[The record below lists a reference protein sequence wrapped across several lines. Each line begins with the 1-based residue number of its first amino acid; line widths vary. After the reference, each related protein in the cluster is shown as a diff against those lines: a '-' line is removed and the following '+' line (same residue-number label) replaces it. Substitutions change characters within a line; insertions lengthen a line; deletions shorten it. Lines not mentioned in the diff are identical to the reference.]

1 MIIKNN
7 ELQKLKATKCNLYLL
22 YGENR
27 GFKNQFIY
35 ENLSLE
41 FKKNIFKYNENE
53 VFNDY
58 KDFMT
63 SILNKSFFEEKKLYI
78 ISNVTE
84 KILVLIEDFISSNIE
99 DITIIIVASILDKR
113 SKLRNFFEKEK
124 NTICIPF
131 YSDQNR
137 TLSFLASNFFKEKK
151 ISISQEVINFL
162 VERCRGDRSNLNN
175 EMNKIYNYAYEKS
188 KVSFDEVYKI
198 TNLAENYSVN
208 ELIDNCLAKN
218 KKRISAIL
226 NQNNFSDE
234 DCILI
239 LRTMLNKSKRILKI
253 KKEINDVRN
262 IDSIISSF
270 KPPIFWKDKEI
281 VKTQIM
287 NWDAIEIENLIYKI
301 NDIEFIVKKNTINT
315 LNIVSDFI
323 LNTSSRPNN

>member
-78 ISNVTE
+78 ISNVSE
-84 KILVLIEDFISSNIE
+84 KILVLIQDFISSNIE

-253 KKEINDVRN
+253 KKEINDVSN

-323 LNTSSRPNN
+323 LNTSSKPNN

>member
-35 ENLSLE
+35 ENLSSE
-41 FKKNIFKYNENE
+41 FKENIFKYNESE
-53 VFNDY
+53 IFNDY
-58 KDFMT
+58 NDFIS

-78 ISNVTE
+78 ISNVSE
-84 KILVLIEDFISSNIE
+84 KILKLVEDFISSNIE
-99 DITIIIVASILDKR
+99 DIKIIFVASILDKR

-137 TLSFLASNFFKEKK
+137 TLSFLASSFFKQKK

-175 EMNKIYNYAYEKS
+175 EMNKIYHYAFEKG
-188 KVSFDEVYKI
+188 KVSFEEVFKI

-218 KKRISAIL
+218 KRKISAIL
-226 NQNNFSDE
+226 NQNNFSDD

-253 KKEINDVRN
+253 KKEINN
-262 IDSIISSF
+262 IKNVDTIISTY

-287 NWDAIEIENLIYKI
+287 NWNASEIENLIYKI
-301 NDIEFIVKKNTINT
+301 NDVEFIVKSNTSNT

-323 LNTSSRPNN
+323 LNTSNKINN

>member
-162 VERCRGDRSNLNN
+162 VERSRGDRSNLNN

-253 KKEINDVRN
+253 KKEINDVSN

>member
-78 ISNVTE
+78 ISNVSE
-84 KILVLIEDFISSNIE
+84 KILVLIQDFISSNIE

-113 SKLRNFFEKEK
+113 SKLTNFFEKEK
-124 NTICIPF
+124 NNICIPF

-175 EMNKIYNYAYEKS
+175 EMNKIYNYAYEKG

-253 KKEINDVRN
+253 KKEINDVSN

-323 LNTSSRPNN
+323 LNTSSKPNN

>member
-253 KKEINDVRN
+253 KKEINDVSN

-323 LNTSSRPNN
+323 LNTSSKPNN

>member
-35 ENLSLE
+35 ENLSSE
-41 FKKNIFKYNENE
+41 FKENIFKYNESE
-53 VFNDY
+53 IFNDY
-58 KDFMT
+58 NDFIS

-78 ISNVTE
+78 ISNVSE
-84 KILVLIEDFISSNIE
+84 KILKLVEDFLSSNIE
-99 DITIIIVASILDKR
+99 DITIIFVASILDKR
-113 SKLRNFFEKEK
+113 SKLRNFFEKKK
-124 NTICIPF
+124 NTICVPF

-137 TLSFLASNFFKEKK
+137 TLSFLASSFFKQKK

-175 EMNKIYNYAYEKS
+175 EMNKIYHYAFEKG
-188 KVSFDEVYKI
+188 KVSFEEVFKI
-198 TNLAENYSVN
+198 TNLAENFSVN

-226 NQNNFSDE
+226 NQNNFSDD

-253 KKEINDVRN
+253 KKEINN
-262 IDSIISSF
+262 IKNVDTIISAY

-301 NDIEFIVKKNTINT
+301 NDIEFIVKNNTSKT

-323 LNTSSRPNN
+323 LNTSNKINN

>member
-78 ISNVTE
+78 ISNVSE
-84 KILVLIEDFISSNIE
+84 KILVLIQDFISSNIE

-175 EMNKIYNYAYEKS
+175 EMNKIYNYAYEKG

-253 KKEINDVRN
+253 KKEINDVSN

-287 NWDAIEIENLIYKI
+287 NWNAIEIENLIYKI

>member
-35 ENLSLE
+35 ENLSSE

-78 ISNVTE
+78 ISNVSE

-323 LNTSSRPNN
+323 LNTSSKPNN

>member
-1 MIIKNN
+1 M
-7 ELQKLKATKCNLYLL
+7 L

-27 GFKNQFIY
+27 GFKNQFIH

-78 ISNVTE
+78 ISNVSE
-84 KILVLIEDFISSNIE
+84 KILVLIQDFISSNIE

-175 EMNKIYNYAYEKS
+175 EMNKIYNYAYEKG

-239 LRTMLNKSKRILKI
+239 LRTILSKS
-253 KKEINDVRN
+253 NA
-262 IDSIISSF
+262 SS
-270 KPPIFWKDKEI
+270 
-281 VKTQIM
+281 
-287 NWDAIEIENLIYKI
+287 L
-301 NDIEFIVKKNTINT
+301 
-315 LNIVSDFI
+315 
-323 LNTSSRPNN
+323 

>member
-35 ENLSLE
+35 ENLSSE

-78 ISNVTE
+78 ISNVSE
-84 KILVLIEDFISSNIE
+84 KILVLIQDFISSNIE

-162 VERCRGDRSNLNN
+162 VERSRGDRSNLNN

-323 LNTSSRPNN
+323 LNTSSKPNN

>member
-7 ELQKLKATKCNLYLL
+7 ELQKLKATKSNLYLL

-27 GFKNQFIY
+27 GFKNQFINN
-35 ENLSLE
+35 NLSPE
-41 FKKNIFKYNENE
+41 FKENIFKYNENE
-53 VFNDY
+53 IFNDY
-58 KDFMT
+58 NNFIT
-63 SILNKSFFEEKKLYI
+63 SILNKSFFEKKKLYI
-78 ISNVTE
+78 ISNVSE
-84 KILVLIEDFISSNIE
+84 KILKLVEDFTSSNIE
-99 DITIIIVASILDKR
+99 DITIIILASILDKR
-113 SKLRNFFEKEK
+113 SKLRSFFEKEK
-124 NTICIPF
+124 NTVCIPF
-131 YSDQNR
+131 YTDQNK
-137 TLSFLASNFFKEKK
+137 TLSFLASNFFQEKK

-175 EMNKIYNYAYEKS
+175 EMSKIYNYAYEK
-188 KVSFDEVYKI
+188 KNVTFEEVFKI
-198 TNLAENYSVN
+198 TNLAENYSIN

-218 KKRISAIL
+218 KKRIGTIL

-239 LRTMLNKSKRILKI
+239 LRMMLNKSKRILKI
-253 KKEINDVRN
+253 INDISDSN
-262 IDSIISSF
+262 SIDSVISTF

-323 LNTSSRPNN
+323 LNTSNKPNN

>member
-35 ENLSLE
+35 ENLSSE
-41 FKKNIFKYNENE
+41 FKENIFKYNESE
-53 VFNDY
+53 IFNDY
-58 KDFMT
+58 NDFIS

-78 ISNVTE
+78 ISNVSE
-84 KILVLIEDFISSNIE
+84 KILKLVEDFLSSNIE
-99 DITIIIVASILDKR
+99 DITIIFVASILDKR
-113 SKLRNFFEKEK
+113 SKLRNFFEKQK
-124 NTICIPF
+124 NTICVPF

-137 TLSFLASNFFKEKK
+137 TLSFLASSFFKQKK

-175 EMNKIYNYAYEKS
+175 EMNKIYHYAFEKG
-188 KVSFDEVYKI
+188 KVSFEEVFKI
-198 TNLAENYSVN
+198 TNLAENFSVN

-226 NQNNFSDE
+226 NQNNFSDD

-253 KKEINDVRN
+253 KKEINN
-262 IDSIISSF
+262 IKNVDTIISTY

-287 NWDAIEIENLIYKI
+287 NWDSVEIENLIYKI
-301 NDIEFIVKKNTINT
+301 NDIEFVVKNNTSNT

-323 LNTSSRPNN
+323 LNTSNKLNN

>member
-253 KKEINDVRN
+253 KKEINDVSN

>member
-1 MIIKNN
+1 MIIINN

-175 EMNKIYNYAYEKS
+175 EMNKIYNYAYEKG

-253 KKEINDVRN
+253 KKEINDVSN

-323 LNTSSRPNN
+323 LNTSNKTNN

>member
-35 ENLSLE
+35 ENLSSE

-78 ISNVTE
+78 ISNVSE
-84 KILVLIEDFISSNIE
+84 KILVLIQDFISSNIE

-175 EMNKIYNYAYEKS
+175 EMNKIYNYAYEKG

>member
-323 LNTSSRPNN
+323 LNTSSKPNN

>member
-35 ENLSLE
+35 ENLSSE
-41 FKKNIFKYNENE
+41 FKENIFKYNESE
-53 VFNDY
+53 ILNDY
-58 KDFMT
+58 NDFI
-63 SILNKSFFEEKKLYI
+63 SNILNKSFFEEKKLLI
-78 ISNVTE
+78 ISNVSE
-84 KILVLIEDFISSNIE
+84 KILKLVEDFISSNIE
-99 DITIIIVASILDKR
+99 DIKIIFVASILDKR

-137 TLSFLASNFFKEKK
+137 TLSFLASSFFKQKK

-175 EMNKIYNYAYEKS
+175 EMNKIYHYAFEKG
-188 KVSFDEVYKI
+188 KVSFEEVFKI
-198 TNLAENYSVN
+198 TNLAENFSIN

-218 KKRISAIL
+218 KRKISAIL
-226 NQNNFSDE
+226 NQNNFSDD

-253 KKEINDVRN
+253 KKEMNN
-262 IDSIISSF
+262 IKNVDTIIATY

-301 NDIEFIVKKNTINT
+301 NDVEFIVKSNTSNT

-323 LNTSSRPNN
+323 LNTSNKINN

>member
-175 EMNKIYNYAYEKS
+175 EMNKIYNYAYEKG

-323 LNTSSRPNN
+323 LNTSSKPNN

>member
-35 ENLSLE
+35 ENLSSE

-78 ISNVTE
+78 ISNVSE
-84 KILVLIEDFISSNIE
+84 KILVLIEDFISSKIE

-175 EMNKIYNYAYEKS
+175 EMNKIYNYAYEKG

-253 KKEINDVRN
+253 KKEINDVSN

-287 NWDAIEIENLIYKI
+287 NWNAIEIENLIYKI

-323 LNTSSRPNN
+323 LNTSSKPNN

>member
-7 ELQKLKATKCNLYLL
+7 ELQKLKATKCNIYLL

-35 ENLSLE
+35 ENLSSE

-58 KDFMT
+58 NDFIT

-78 ISNVTE
+78 ISNVSE
-84 KILVLIEDFISSNIE
+84 KILKLIEDFISSNIE

-137 TLSFLASNFFKEKK
+137 TLSFLANNFFKEKK

-162 VERCRGDRSNLNN
+162 VERCRGDRANLNN

-253 KKEINDVRN
+253 KKEINDVN
-262 IDSIISSF
+262 SIDSIISSF
-270 KPPIFWKDKEI
+270 KPPIFWKDKQI

-323 LNTSSRPNN
+323 LNTSNKPNN

>member
-7 ELQKLKATKCNLYLL
+7 ELQKLKATKSNLYLL

-27 GFKNQFIY
+27 GFKNQFIDD
-35 ENLSLE
+35 NLSSE
-41 FKKNIFKYNENE
+41 FKENIFKYSENE

-58 KDFMT
+58 NDFIT
-63 SILNKSFFEEKKLYI
+63 SILNKSFFEEKKLYV

-84 KILVLIEDFISSNIE
+84 KILKLVEDFISSNIE
-99 DITIIIVASILDKR
+99 DITIIIVASILDKK
-113 SKLRNFFEKEK
+113 SKLRSFFEKEK
-124 NTICIPF
+124 NIICIPF

-137 TLSFLASNFFKEKK
+137 TLSFLASNFFKEKN

-175 EMNKIYNYAYEKS
+175 EMSKIYNYAYEKK
-188 KVSFDEVYKI
+188 KVTFEEVFKI

-218 KKRISAIL
+218 KKRIGTIL

-253 KKEINDVRN
+253 KNDISDN
-262 IDSIISSF
+262 NSIDSIISTF

-287 NWDAIEIENLIYKI
+287 NWDAVEIENLIYEI
-301 NDIEFIVKKNTINT
+301 NDIEFIVKKNATNT

-323 LNTSSRPNN
+323 LNTSNKSNN

>member
-7 ELQKLKATKCNLYLL
+7 ELQKLKAANCNLYLL

-35 ENLSLE
+35 ENLSSE
-41 FKKNIFKYNENE
+41 FKENIFKYNESE
-53 VFNDY
+53 IFNDY
-58 KDFMT
+58 NDFIS

-323 LNTSSRPNN
+323 LNTSSKPNN

>member
-35 ENLSLE
+35 ENLSSE
-41 FKKNIFKYNENE
+41 FKENIFKYNESE
-53 VFNDY
+53 IFNDY
-58 KDFMT
+58 NDFIS

-78 ISNVTE
+78 ISNVSE
-84 KILVLIEDFISSNIE
+84 KILKLVEDFISSNIE
-99 DITIIIVASILDKR
+99 DIKLIFVASILDKR

-137 TLSFLASNFFKEKK
+137 TLSFLASSFFKQKK

-175 EMNKIYNYAYEKS
+175 EMNKIYHYAFEKW
-188 KVSFDEVYKI
+188 KVSFEEVFKI
-198 TNLAENYSVN
+198 TNLAENFSIN

-218 KKRISAIL
+218 KRKIRDIL
-226 NQNNFSDE
+226 NQNNFSDD

-253 KKEINDVRN
+253 KKEINN
-262 IDSIISSF
+262 IKNVDTIISTY

-301 NDIEFIVKKNTINT
+301 NDVEFIVKSNTSNT

-323 LNTSSRPNN
+323 LNTSNKLNN

>member
-35 ENLSLE
+35 ENLSSE
-41 FKKNIFKYNENE
+41 FKENIFKYNESE
-53 VFNDY
+53 IFNDY
-58 KDFMT
+58 NDFIS

-78 ISNVTE
+78 ISNVSE
-84 KILVLIEDFISSNIE
+84 KILKLVEDFLSSNIE
-99 DITIIIVASILDKR
+99 DITIIFVASILDKR
-113 SKLRNFFEKEK
+113 SKLRNFFEKKK
-124 NTICIPF
+124 NTICVPF

-137 TLSFLASNFFKEKK
+137 TLSFLASSFFKQKK

-175 EMNKIYNYAYEKS
+175 EMNKIYHYAFEKG
-188 KVSFDEVYKI
+188 KVSFEEVFKI
-198 TNLAENYSVN
+198 TNLAENFSVN

-226 NQNNFSDE
+226 NQNNFSDD

-253 KKEINDVRN
+253 KKEINN
-262 IDSIISSF
+262 IKNVDTIISAY

-287 NWDAIEIENLIYKI
+287 NWDSVEIENLIYKI
-301 NDIEFIVKKNTINT
+301 NDIEFVVKNNTSNT

-323 LNTSSRPNN
+323 LNTSNKLNN

>member
-113 SKLRNFFEKEK
+113 SEYFSASLHNESFEEIHI
-124 NTICIPF
+124 N
-131 YSDQNR
+131 SDII
-137 TLSFLASNFFKEKK
+137 TGLFGSF
-151 ISISQEVINFL
+151 
-162 VERCRGDRSNLNN
+162 
-175 EMNKIYNYAYEKS
+175 S
-188 KVSFDEVYKI
+188 K
-198 TNLAENYSVN
+198 
-208 ELIDNCLAKN
+208 
-218 KKRISAIL
+218 AI
-226 NQNNFSDE
+226 
-234 DCILI
+234 
-239 LRTMLNKSKRILKI
+239 
-253 KKEINDVRN
+253 
-262 IDSIISSF
+262 
-270 KPPIFWKDKEI
+270 
-281 VKTQIM
+281 
-287 NWDAIEIENLIYKI
+287 
-301 NDIEFIVKKNTINT
+301 
-315 LNIVSDFI
+315 
-323 LNTSSRPNN
+323 

>member
-35 ENLSLE
+35 ENLSSE

-58 KDFMT
+58 NDFIT
-63 SILNKSFFEEKKLYI
+63 SILNRSFFEEKKLYI
-78 ISNVTE
+78 ISNVSE
-84 KILVLIEDFISSNIE
+84 KILKLIEDFISSNIE
-99 DITIIIVASILDKR
+99 DITIIIVASILDKK

-137 TLSFLASNFFKEKK
+137 TLSFLANNFFKEKK

-162 VERCRGDRSNLNN
+162 VERCRGDRANLNN

-253 KKEINDVRN
+253 KKEINDVNN

-323 LNTSSRPNN
+323 LNTSSKPNN

>member
-7 ELQKLKATKCNLYLL
+7 ELQKLKATKSNLYLL

-27 GFKNQFIY
+27 GFKNQFINN
-35 ENLSLE
+35 NLSPE
-41 FKKNIFKYNENE
+41 FKENIFKYNENE
-53 VFNDY
+53 IFNDY
-58 KDFMT
+58 NNFIT
-63 SILNKSFFEEKKLYI
+63 SILNKSFFEKKKLYI
-78 ISNVTE
+78 ISNVSE
-84 KILVLIEDFISSNIE
+84 KILKLVEDFTSSNIE
-99 DITIIIVASILDKR
+99 DITIIILASILDKR
-113 SKLRNFFEKEK
+113 SKLRSFFEKEK
-124 NTICIPF
+124 NTVCIPF
-131 YSDQNR
+131 YTDQNK
-137 TLSFLASNFFKEKK
+137 TLSFLASNFFQEKK

-175 EMNKIYNYAYEKS
+175 EMSKIYNYAYEK
-188 KVSFDEVYKI
+188 KNVTFEEVFKI
-198 TNLAENYSVN
+198 TNLAENYSIN

-218 KKRISAIL
+218 KKRIGTIL

-253 KKEINDVRN
+253 INDISDGN
-262 IDSIISSF
+262 SIDSIISTF

-301 NDIEFIVKKNTINT
+301 NDIEFIVKKNATNT

-323 LNTSSRPNN
+323 LNTSNKSNN

>member
-7 ELQKLKATKCNLYLL
+7 ELQKLKATKSNLYLL

-27 GFKNQFIY
+27 GFKNQFINN
-35 ENLSLE
+35 NLSPE
-41 FKKNIFKYNENE
+41 FKENIFKYNENE
-53 VFNDY
+53 IFNDY
-58 KDFMT
+58 NNFIT
-63 SILNKSFFEEKKLYI
+63 SILNKSFFEKKKLYI
-78 ISNVTE
+78 ISNVSE
-84 KILVLIEDFISSNIE
+84 KILKLVEDFTSSNIE
-99 DITIIIVASILDKR
+99 DITIIILASILDKR
-113 SKLRNFFEKEK
+113 SKLRSFFEKEK
-124 NTICIPF
+124 NTVCIPF
-131 YSDQNR
+131 YTDQNK
-137 TLSFLASNFFKEKK
+137 TLSFLASNFFQEKK

-175 EMNKIYNYAYEKS
+175 EMSKIYNYAYEK
-188 KVSFDEVYKI
+188 KNVTFEEVFKI
-198 TNLAENYSVN
+198 TNLAENYSIN

-218 KKRISAIL
+218 KKRIGTIL

-253 KKEINDVRN
+253 INDISDSN
-262 IDSIISSF
+262 SIDSVISTF

-323 LNTSSRPNN
+323 LNTSNKPNN

>member
-35 ENLSLE
+35 ENLSSE

-78 ISNVTE
+78 ISNVSE
-84 KILVLIEDFISSNIE
+84 KILVLIQDFISSNIE

-162 VERCRGDRSNLNN
+162 VERSRGDRSNLNN

-253 KKEINDVRN
+253 KKEINDVSN

>member
-27 GFKNQFIY
+27 GFKEQFIY
-35 ENLSLE
+35 ENLSSE
-41 FKKNIFKYNENE
+41 FKENIFKYNESE
-53 VFNDY
+53 ILNDY
-58 KDFMT
+58 NDFIS

-78 ISNVTE
+78 ISNVSE
-84 KILVLIEDFISSNIE
+84 KIIKLVEDFISANIE
-99 DITIIIVASILDKR
+99 DIKIIFLAPILDKR

-131 YSDQNR
+131 YSDQNK
-137 TLSFLASNFFKEKK
+137 TLSFLASNFFKQKK

-175 EMNKIYNYAYEKS
+175 EMTKIYHYAFEKG
-188 KVSFDEVYKI
+188 KVSFEEVFKI
-198 TNLAENYSVN
+198 TNLAENFSVN

-218 KKRISAIL
+218 KKRISTIL
-226 NQNNFSDE
+226 NQNNFSDD

-253 KKEINDVRN
+253 KKEINN
-262 IDSIISSF
+262 IKNVDTIISTF

-281 VKTQIM
+281 VKRQII

-301 NDIEFIVKKNTINT
+301 NDIEFIVKNNANNT

-323 LNTSSRPNN
+323 LNTSNNPNN